1 VSSNVNATNMVNYKS
16 SVELTGLESSTSYN
30 LFVVAK
36 TLLGYSTI
44 IRYTFTTEQ
53 LSLGVVMKLKMTD
66 ITDPLAIVST
76 LQQIFR
82 IKPNRI
88 KVLTSNQDLQ
98 KIKNSVDAIR
108 NAMDFTY
115 EVVIIPDATN
125 DNPVPL

>member
-1 VSSNVNATNMVNYKS
+1 MVNYKS